1 LCKPRHRSTA
11 GAFNVQ
17 STERKAMKQTSEEEE
32 IVLTGMD
39 AFRKFLEEHP
49 GTVITVTVDKM
60 DEADKEVQHA
70 G

>member
-1 LCKPRHRSTA
+1 
-11 GAFNVQ
+11 
-17 STERKAMKQTSEEEE
+17 MKQTSEEEE